1 MVIAD
6 IRRCGGPG
14 LHAPARLLS
23 AACAV
28 LILGTSH
35 AAAAQTGAQTRSPVQ
50 AAPAVPDP
58 LVLSK
63 LLWSTMAAIDHANKT
78 GNYTVLHALGSPAFR
93 TNNNPTTLAN
103 VFAGIRASR
112 IDLADT
118 FLLEPRLEF
127 PPSIQAGLL
136 RMRGAFRMRPTGV
149 QFDLLYQWDNGW
161 KLDGVAIQP
170 VSTVPAIR

>member
-1 MVIAD
+1 MVSFCL
-6 IRRCGGPG
+6 RQRGGPG

-23 AACAV
+23 ALC
-28 LILGTSH
+28 LILIAASPQP
-35 AAAAQTGAQTRSPVQ
+35 AAAQPRVPARPPVQ
-50 AAPAVPDP
+50 TVPAVPDP

-78 GNYTVLHALGSPAFR
+78 GNYTVLHGLGSAAFR
-93 TNNNPTTLAN
+93 ANNNPAALAN

-161 KLDGVAIQP
+161 KLDAVAIQP
-170 VSTVPAIR
+170 VSTVPTTR